1 MPSSSPTDS
10 SGIYISLGSNLGEP
24 LENLREGARRL
35 QSLVGPSLRLSR
47 PWLTTPVDCPQGS
60 PAFANAA
67 LQIVPATPLSPL
79 ELLDHCQII
88 EQDLG
93 RRPKKVTNEARPL
106 DLDIIAFHQETSNT
120 QQLFLPHPRA
130 HERFFVLAP
139 LNDLCPHLVLPG
151 HTKTISEY
159 YKACLTD
166 PSASLVEPFDWKL

>member
-10 SGIYISLGSNLGEP
+10 AGIFIALGSNLGEP

-35 QSLVGPSLRLSR
+35 QSLAASPVRLSR
-47 PWLTTPVDCPQGS
+47 PWLTTPVNCPEGA
-60 PAFANAA
+60 PPFANAA
-67 LQIVPATPLSPL
+67 LQLASPSNLSPL
-79 ELLDHCQII
+79 ELLGHCQSI
-88 EQDLG
+88 EKELG
-93 RRPKKVTNEARPL
+93 RRPKKIINEARLL

-139 LNDLCPHLVLPG
+139 LNDLCPHLLLPG

-159 YKACLTD
+159 YEACQPD
-166 PSASLVEPFDWKL
+166 PSACLIESFDWNL